1 MKIMNYPKKY
11 KGGRSKKME
20 YISACLIALAIPAAI
35 VAIIYKG
42 KKDID

>member
-1 MKIMNYPKKY
+1 
-11 KGGRSKKME
+11 ME
-20 YISACLIALAIPAAI
+20 YVSACLIALVIPAAI

>member
-1 MKIMNYPKKY
+1 
-11 KGGRSKKME
+11 ME
-20 YISACLIALAIPAAI
+20 YISACLIALAIPASI

>member
-1 MKIMNYPKKY
+1 
-11 KGGRSKKME
+11 ME
-20 YISACLIALAIPAAI
+20 YVSACLIALAIPAAI